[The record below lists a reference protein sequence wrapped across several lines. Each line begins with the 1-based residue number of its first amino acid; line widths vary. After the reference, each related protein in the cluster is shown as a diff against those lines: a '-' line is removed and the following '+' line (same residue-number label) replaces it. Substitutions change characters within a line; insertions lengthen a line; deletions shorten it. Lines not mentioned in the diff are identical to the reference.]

1 MNKTDIVMGATS
13 ARNYSRHWRAKRLSW
28 NAIGKIRYLFDG
40 AVEYMDP
47 VTLCYPQLKFNELRK
62 ALGFKQDSEL
72 TSLVEQS
79 DCFRIVRDRE
89 TGQMMAFMTPLVPDR
104 FVPTDCQEIIEP
116 SINHAIFDCKINALV
131 NPNDRDRIAEN
142 LRAHKN
148 GINMKVLLAGNVPQF
163 HAKPSEEAVRR
174 ISDGLQHL
182 FCKPELQQYFFGEF
196 IYHYERKYK
205 VGLYETERVLMA
217 YLSQHLTKHMAC
229 RVGIENWPSEAIAK
243 WVKNFFGPK
252 KLSYVITEAHH
263 LWEKQQNN
271 NQYEQNQF

>member
-1 MNKTDIVMGATS
+1 MNKTDIAIGATS
-13 ARNYSRHWRAKRLSW
+13 ARSYSRHWRVKRLSW

-47 VTLCYPQLKFNELRK
+47 VTLCYPQVKFNELRK

-89 TGQMMAFMTPLVPDR
+89 TGQIMAFMTPLVPDR
-104 FVPTDCQEIIEP
+104 FEPTDSQEIIEP
-116 SINHAIFDCKINALV
+116 SINHAIFDCKVNALV

-142 LRAHKN
+142 LRVHKN

-163 HAKPSEEAVRR
+163 HVKPSEEAVRR
-174 ISDGLQHL
+174 ISDGLKNL
-182 FCKPELQQYFFGEF
+182 FCQSELQQYYFGEF
-196 IYHYERKYK
+196 LYHYQRKYK
-205 VGLYETERVLMA
+205 VGLNEAERVLIT
-217 YLSQHLTKHMAC
+217 YLVLHLTKHMAC

-243 WVKNFFGPK
+243 WVKNYFGPK
-252 KLSYVITEAHH
+252 KLSYVITDAHH

>member
-13 ARNYSRHWRAKRLSW
+13 ARSYSRHWRAKRLSW

-40 AVEYMDP
+40 AMEYMDP

-104 FVPTDCQEIIEP
+104 FKPTGSQEIIEP
-116 SINHAIFDCKINALV
+116 SISHAIFDCKVNALV
-131 NPNDRDRIAEN
+131 TTNDHDRIAEN

-182 FCKPELQQYFFGEF
+182 FCKPELQQYYFGEF
-196 IYHYERKYK
+196 LYHYQHKYK
-205 VGLYETERVLMA
+205 VDLNEAERVLIT
-217 YLSQHLTKHMAC
+217 YLVLHLTKHMAC

-243 WVKNFFGPK
+243 WVKNYFGPK
-252 KLSYVITEAHH
+252 KLAYVITDAHH
-263 LWEKQQNN
+263 IWEKQQNN

>member
-1 MNKTDIVMGATS
+1 MGATS

-116 SINHAIFDCKINALV
+116 SINHAIFDCKVNALV

-174 ISDGLQHL
+174 ISDGLQNL
-182 FCKPELQQYFFGEF
+182 FCKPELQQYYFGEF
-196 IYHYERKYK
+196 LYHYQHKYK
-205 VGLYETERVLMA
+205 VDLNEAERVLIT
-217 YLSQHLTKHMAC
+217 YLVLHLTKHMAC

-243 WVKNFFGPK
+243 WVKNYFGPK
-252 KLSYVITEAHH
+252 KLAYVITDAHH
-263 LWEKQQNN
+263 IWEKQQNN

>member
-1 MNKTDIVMGATS
+1 MNKTDIAIGATS
-13 ARNYSRHWRAKRLSW
+13 ARSYSRHWRAKRLSW

-89 TGQMMAFMTPLVPDR
+89 TGQIMAFMTPLVPDR
-104 FVPTDCQEIIEP
+104 FEPTDSQEIIEP
-116 SINHAIFDCKINALV
+116 SINHAVFDCKVNALA

-142 LRAHKN
+142 LRVHKN

-163 HAKPSEEAVRR
+163 HVKPSEEAVRR
-174 ISDGLQHL
+174 ISDGLKNL
-182 FCKPELQQYFFGEF
+182 FCQSELQQYYFGEF
-196 IYHYERKYK
+196 LYHYQRKYK
-205 VGLYETERVLMA
+205 VGLNEAERVLIT
-217 YLSQHLTKHMAC
+217 YLVLHLTKHMAC

-243 WVKNFFGPK
+243 WVKNYFGPK
-252 KLSYVITEAHH
+252 KLAYVITDAHH
-263 LWEKQQNN
+263 IWEKRQNN

>member
-13 ARNYSRHWRAKRLSW
+13 ARSYSRHWRAKRLSW

-47 VTLCYPQLKFNELRK
+47 VTLCYPQVKFNELRK

-89 TGQMMAFMTPLVPDR
+89 TRQMAAFMTPLVPDR
-104 FVPTDCQEIIEP
+104 FKPTGSQEIIEP
-116 SINHAIFDCKINALV
+116 SINHAIFDCKVNALV
-131 NPNDRDRIAEN
+131 TTNNHDRIAEN
-142 LRAHKN
+142 LCAHKN
-148 GINMKVLLAGNVPQF
+148 GINMKILLAGNVPQF
-163 HAKPSEEAVRR
+163 HVKPNDEAVKR
-174 ISDGLQHL
+174 ISDGLQNL
-182 FCKPELQQYFFGEF
+182 FCNPELQQYYFGEF
-196 IYHYERKYK
+196 LYHYQHKYK
-205 VGLYETERVLMA
+205 VDLNEAERVLIT
-217 YLSQHLTKHMAC
+217 YLVLHLTKHMAC

-243 WVKNFFGPK
+243 WVKNYFGPK
-252 KLSYVITEAHH
+252 KLSYVITDAHH

>member
-1 MNKTDIVMGATS
+1 MGATS
-13 ARNYSRHWRAKRLSW
+13 ARIYSRHWRAKRLSW

-47 VTLCYPQLKFNELRK
+47 VTLCYPQVKFNELRK

-89 TGQMMAFMTPLVPDR
+89 TWQMAAFMTPLVPDR
-104 FVPTDCQEIIEP
+104 FKPTGSQEIIEP
-116 SINHAIFDCKINALV
+116 SINHAIFDCKVNALV
-131 NPNDRDRIAEN
+131 TTNDHDRIAEN
-142 LRAHKN
+142 LCAHKN
-148 GINMKVLLAGNVPQF
+148 GINMKILLAGNVPQF
-163 HAKPSEEAVRR
+163 HVKPNDEAVKR
-174 ISDGLQHL
+174 ISDGLQNL
-182 FCKPELQQYFFGEF
+182 FCNPELQQYYFGEF
-196 IYHYERKYK
+196 LYHYQHKYK
-205 VGLYETERVLMA
+205 VDLNEAERVLIT
-217 YLSQHLTKHMAC
+217 YLVLHLTKHMAC

-243 WVKNFFGPK
+243 WVKNYFGPK
-252 KLSYVITEAHH
+252 KLAYVITEAHH

>member
-13 ARNYSRHWRAKRLSW
+13 ARSYSRHWRAKRLSW

-89 TGQMMAFMTPLVPDR
+89 TGQIMAFMTPLVPDR
-104 FVPTDCQEIIEP
+104 FEPTDSQEIIEP
-116 SINHAIFDCKINALV
+116 SINHAIFDCKVNALA

-142 LRAHKN
+142 LRVHKN

-163 HAKPSEEAVRR
+163 HVKPSEEADRR
-174 ISDGLQHL
+174 ISDGLKNL
-182 FCKPELQQYFFGEF
+182 FCQSELQQYYFGEF
-196 IYHYERKYK
+196 LYHYQRKYK
-205 VGLYETERVLMA
+205 VDLNEAERVLIT
-217 YLSQHLTKHMAC
+217 YLVLHLTKHMAC

-243 WVKNFFGPK
+243 WVKNYFGPK
-252 KLSYVITEAHH
+252 KLSYVITDAHH

-271 NQYEQNQF
+271 NQYEQNKF

>member
-116 SINHAIFDCKINALV
+116 SINHAIFDCKVNALV

-243 WVKNFFGPK
+243 WVKNYFGPK
-252 KLSYVITEAHH
+252 KLAYVITEAHH

>member
-116 SINHAIFDCKINALV
+116 SINHAIFDCKVNALM

-196 IYHYERKYK
+196 IYHYEHKYK
-205 VGLYETERVLMA
+205 VDLNEAERVLIT
-217 YLSQHLTKHMAC
+217 YLVLHLTKHMAC

>member
-116 SINHAIFDCKINALV
+116 SINHAIFDCKVNALV

-163 HAKPSEEAVRR
+163 HAKPSEKAVRR

>member
-1 MNKTDIVMGATS
+1 MNKTDIAIGATS
-13 ARNYSRHWRAKRLSW
+13 ARSYSRHWRAKRLSW

-62 ALGFKQDSEL
+62 ALGFKQDAEL
-72 TSLVEQS
+72 ITLVEQS

-89 TGQMMAFMTPLVPDR
+89 TGQMVAFMTPLVPDR
-104 FVPTDCQEIIEP
+104 FEPTDNQKIIEP
-116 SINHAIFDCKINALV
+116 SIKHAIFDCKVNAQV

-163 HAKPSEEAVRR
+163 HVKPSEEAVKR
-174 ISDGLQHL
+174 INDGL
-182 FCKPELQQYFFGEF
+182 CKLYFQEQLQSYYFGEF
-196 IYHYERKYK
+196 LYHYQRKYK
-205 VGLYETERVLMA
+205 VDLEVAESVLMT
-217 YLSQHLTKHMAC
+217 YLICHLTKHMAC

-243 WVKNFFGPK
+243 WVKNYFGPK
-252 KLSYVITEAHH
+252 KLAYVITDAHH
-263 LWEKQQNN
+263 IWEKQQNN
-271 NQYEQNQF
+271 YQYEQNQF

>member
-1 MNKTDIVMGATS
+1 MNKTDIAIGATS
-13 ARNYSRHWRAKRLSW
+13 ARSYSRHWRAKRLSW

-89 TGQMMAFMTPLVPDR
+89 TGQIMAFMTPLVPDR
-104 FVPTDCQEIIEP
+104 FEPTDSQEIIEP
-116 SINHAIFDCKINALV
+116 SINHAVFDCKVNALA

-142 LRAHKN
+142 LRVHKN

-163 HAKPSEEAVRR
+163 HVKPSEEAVRR
-174 ISDGLQHL
+174 ISDGLKNL
-182 FCKPELQQYFFGEF
+182 FCQSELQQYYFGEF
-196 IYHYERKYK
+196 LYHYQRKYK
-205 VGLYETERVLMA
+205 VGLNEAERVLIT
-217 YLSQHLTKHMAC
+217 YLVLHLTKHMAC

-243 WVKNFFGPK
+243 WVKNYFGPK
-252 KLSYVITEAHH
+252 KLSYVITDAHH

>member
-116 SINHAIFDCKINALV
+116 SINHAIFDCKVNALV

-217 YLSQHLTKHMAC
+217 YLSQHLTKHMSC

>member
-1 MNKTDIVMGATS
+1 MNKTDIVIGATS
-13 ARNYSRHWRAKRLSW
+13 ARSYSRHWRAKRLSW

-62 ALGFKQDSEL
+62 VLGFKQDSEL

-79 DCFRIVRDRE
+79 DCFRIVRDKE

-104 FVPTDCQEIIEP
+104 FEPTDSQVVIEP
-116 SINHAIFDCKINALV
+116 SINHAIFDCKVNALA

-163 HAKPSEEAVRR
+163 HVKPSEEAVNR
-174 ISDGLQHL
+174 INDGLSKLYFQ
-182 FCKPELQQYFFGEF
+182 EQLQNYYFGEF
-196 IYHYERKYK
+196 LYHYQRKYK
-205 VGLYETERVLMA
+205 VDLTQAKSVLMT
-217 YLSQHLTKHMAC
+217 YLVYHLTKHMAC

-243 WVKNFFGPK
+243 WVKNYFGPK
-252 KLSYVITEAHH
+252 KLAYVITDAHH
-263 LWEKQQNN
+263 IWEKRQNN

>member
-13 ARNYSRHWRAKRLSW
+13 ARSYSRHWRAKRLSW

-47 VTLCYPQLKFNELRK
+47 VTLCYPQVKFNELRK

-89 TGQMMAFMTPLVPDR
+89 TGQMAAFMTPLVPDR

-116 SINHAIFDCKINALV
+116 SINHAIFDCKVNALV

>member
-1 MNKTDIVMGATS
+1 MGATS
-13 ARNYSRHWRAKRLSW
+13 ARSYSRHWRAKRLSW

-89 TGQMMAFMTPLVPDR
+89 TGQMAAFMTPLVPDR
-104 FVPTDCQEIIEP
+104 FKPTGSQEIIEP
-116 SINHAIFDCKINALV
+116 SINHAIFDCKVNALV
-131 NPNDRDRIAEN
+131 TTNDHDRIAEN

>member
-116 SINHAIFDCKINALV
+116 SINHAIFDCKVNALV

-243 WVKNFFGPK
+243 WVKNYFGPK

>member
-1 MNKTDIVMGATS
+1 MGATS

-116 SINHAIFDCKINALV
+116 SINHAIFDCKVNALV

-148 GINMKVLLAGNVPQF
+148 GINMKVLLAGNVPKF
-163 HAKPSEEAVRR
+163 HVRPNEEALKR
-174 ISDGLQHL
+174 IGDGLRRT
-182 FCKPELQQYFFGEF
+182 FDDRELRQRYYGEF
-196 IYHYERKYK
+196 IYHYQRKYK
-205 VGLYETERVLMA
+205 VEEYIATEVLRI
-217 YLSQHLTKHMAC
+217 YIERHLIKHMAC
-229 RVGIENWPSEAIAK
+229 RVGVENWPTKDIAT
-243 WVKNFFGPK
+243 WLTNYFGVKKNSIINCVLRGRNGRENGYK
-252 KLSYVITEAHH
+252 YIRVVDDE
-263 LWEKQQNN
+263 
-271 NQYEQNQF
+271 

>member
-13 ARNYSRHWRAKRLSW
+13 ARSYSRHWRAKRLSW

-116 SINHAIFDCKINALV
+116 SINHAIFDCKVNALV

-174 ISDGLQHL
+174 ISDGLLHL

-271 NQYEQNQF
+271 NQYEQNQL

>member
-89 TGQMMAFMTPLVPDR
+89 TGQMAAFMTPLVPDR
-104 FVPTDCQEIIEP
+104 FKPTVSQEIIEP
-116 SINHAIFDCKINALV
+116 SINHAIFDCKVNALV

-271 NQYEQNQF
+271 NQYEQNQL

>member
-1 MNKTDIVMGATS
+1 MNKTDIAIGATS

-47 VTLCYPQLKFNELRK
+47 VTLCYPQVKFNELRK

-116 SINHAIFDCKINALV
+116 SINHAIFDCKVNALV

>member
-13 ARNYSRHWRAKRLSW
+13 ARSYSRHWRAKRLSW

-116 SINHAIFDCKINALV
+116 SINHAIFDCKVNALV

>member
-47 VTLCYPQLKFNELRK
+47 VTLCYPQVKFNELRK

-116 SINHAIFDCKINALV
+116 SINHAIFDCKVNALV

-205 VGLYETERVLMA
+205 VGLYETERVLMT

>member
-13 ARNYSRHWRAKRLSW
+13 ARSYSRHWRAKRLSW

-89 TGQMMAFMTPLVPDR
+89 TGQMAAFMTPLVPDR

-116 SINHAIFDCKINALV
+116 SINHAIFDCKVNALV

-163 HAKPSEEAVRR
+163 HVKPSEEAVRR
-174 ISDGLQHL
+174 ISDGLKNL
-182 FCKPELQQYFFGEF
+182 FCQSELQQYYFGEF
-196 IYHYERKYK
+196 LYHYQRKYK
-205 VGLYETERVLMA
+205 VDLNEAERVLIT
-217 YLSQHLTKHMAC
+217 YLVLHLTKHMAC

-243 WVKNFFGPK
+243 WVKNYFGPK
-252 KLSYVITEAHH
+252 KLAYVITEAHH

>member
-1 MNKTDIVMGATS
+1 MNKTDIAIGATS
-13 ARNYSRHWRAKRLSW
+13 ARSYSRHWRAKRLSW

-79 DCFRIVRDRE
+79 DRFRIVRDRE

-116 SINHAIFDCKINALV
+116 SINHAIFDCKVNALV

>member
-116 SINHAIFDCKINALV
+116 SINHAIFDCKVNALV

>member
-116 SINHAIFDCKINALV
+116 SINHAIFDCKVNALV

-263 LWEKQQNN
+263 LWGKQQNN

>member
-1 MNKTDIVMGATS
+1 MNKTDIAIGATS
-13 ARNYSRHWRAKRLSW
+13 ARSYSRHWRAKRLSW

-89 TGQMMAFMTPLVPDR
+89 TGQIMAFMTPLVPDR

-116 SINHAIFDCKINALV
+116 SINHAIFDCKVNALV

>member
-1 MNKTDIVMGATS
+1 MNKTDIAIGATS
-13 ARNYSRHWRAKRLSW
+13 ARSYSRHWRAKRLSW

-47 VTLCYPQLKFNELRK
+47 VTLCYPQVKFNELRK

-89 TGQMMAFMTPLVPDR
+89 TGQIMAFMTPLVPDR
-104 FVPTDCQEIIEP
+104 FEPTDSQEIIEP
-116 SINHAIFDCKINALV
+116 SINHAVFDCKVNALA

-142 LRAHKN
+142 LRVHKN

-163 HAKPSEEAVRR
+163 HVKPSEEAVKR
-174 ISDGLQHL
+174 ISDGLQNL
-182 FCKPELQQYFFGEF
+182 FCQSELQQYYFGEF
-196 IYHYERKYK
+196 LYHYQRKYK
-205 VGLYETERVLMA
+205 VGLNEAERVLIT
-217 YLSQHLTKHMAC
+217 YLVLHLTKHMAC

-243 WVKNFFGPK
+243 WVKNYFGPK
-252 KLSYVITEAHH
+252 KLSYVITDAHH

>member
-28 NAIGKIRYLFDG
+28 NAIGIIRYLFDG

-116 SINHAIFDCKINALV
+116 SINHAIFDCKVNALV

-182 FCKPELQQYFFGEF
+182 FCKPELQQYYFGEF
-196 IYHYERKYK
+196 LYHYQHKYK
-205 VGLYETERVLMA
+205 VDLNEAERVLIT
-217 YLSQHLTKHMAC
+217 YLVLHLTKHMAC

-243 WVKNFFGPK
+243 WVKNYFGPK
-252 KLSYVITEAHH
+252 KLAYVITDAHH
-263 LWEKQQNN
+263 IWEKQQNN